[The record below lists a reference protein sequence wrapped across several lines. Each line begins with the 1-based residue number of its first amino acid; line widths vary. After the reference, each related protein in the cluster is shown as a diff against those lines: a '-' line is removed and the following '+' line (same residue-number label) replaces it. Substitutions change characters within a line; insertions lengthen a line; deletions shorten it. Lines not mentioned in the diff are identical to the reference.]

1 MQGLKSLDKDF
12 TIQTRKQNHLVE
24 EQRRCYSHEAIPLHY
39 EPLKKSA
46 PPFDDNHTPLH
57 DLKVSETTSSRTWHR
72 LSKVLLL
79 RKAAITFFSLAKSG
93 FAAQNLSYSFKYIK
107 LALQCFGKIFMN
119 YTLSWHCSAF
129 MN

>member
-1 MQGLKSLDKDF
+1 MV
-12 TIQTRKQNHLVE
+12 QNVE
-24 EQRRCYSHEAIPLHY
+24 KYYFLYEQNSIILEWH
-39 EPLKKSA
+39 KSA

-93 FAAQNLSYSFKYIK
+93 FAAQNL
-107 LALQCFGKIFMN
+107 CKIFVQ
-119 YTLSWHCSAF
+119 
-129 MN
+129 